1 MKHVL
6 FPREYARTKN
16 YSLGAPRTIR
26 VSRRADRLFF
36 LRSSSGDDERLS
48 LWFAD
53 VPASSD
59 TPLAEVLL
67 VDTAELA
74 SAARSERPDPLA
86 ERLRRERVRESAKG
100 ITSYTIDGLGQLAAF
115 ALSGD
120 VFVVDCRNKIPRKE
134 HTWSPGFGLDV
145 GSQRFPSSLRKR
157 RATLRHRAE

>member
-1 MKHVL
+1 MKYEL

-67 VDTAELA
+67 VNTAELA
-74 SAARSERPDPLA
+74 SADRSDA
-86 ERLRRERVRESAKG
+86 
-100 ITSYTIDGLGQLAAF
+100 
-115 ALSGD
+115 
-120 VFVVDCRNKIPRKE
+120 
-134 HTWSPGFGLDV
+134 
-145 GSQRFPSSLRKR
+145 
-157 RATLRHRAE
+157 